1 MCDDTSTEDLC
12 DGMIV
17 PTIYRCLSR
26 SFSVGSQL
34 SAAAASTTIHEES
47 LGDLTLDAA
56 AARSDYLPMSG
67 IGSAA
72 REKSGTVAG
81 QSSASAARVKSS
93 PLLSG
98 PEPSS
103 ASRQSEATRGEKSPL
118 LSGSRSDAGMV
129 SEPSVNAATRG
140 QKTLPVAVHSNT
152 NTVPHQSAP
161 TDSEELPLVPGR
173 TDVSSVSRQSAAAR
187 GTSENSPLL
196 SAPTPAS
203 VSHQSLGLTSRA
215 SDSAMVVPSSGSARY
230 HSGRDESGYLLFRP
244 TGFAATGDGGSL
256 ERLGPPPEI
265 PTSAADYIMPALP
278 PKQRPKSGQRANSL
292 LLSGRPQIPAR
303 RRGSA
308 DSWGAAPTSLGLAV
322 PPRENRD
329 SPGISAPSAGIPV
342 RSATER
348 RRPRKPTL
356 TVDAIASANSICT
369 GEQLFDLVEN

>member
-1 MCDDTSTEDLC
+1 MYDDTSTEDLS
-12 DGMIV
+12 DGTIV

-56 AARSDYLPMSG
+56 TAARSDYLPMSG

-72 REKSGTVAG
+72 REKSGTVA
-81 QSSASAARVKSS
+81 ARVESS

-98 PEPSS
+98 PEQSS

-118 LSGSRSDAGMV
+118 LSGRSDAGMV
-129 SEPSVNAATRG
+129 SEPSVDAATRG
-140 QKTLPVAVHSNT
+140 QKMLPLTGNSNATTVTQQHST
-152 NTVPHQSAP
+152 A
-161 TDSEELPLVPGR
+161 TDSEESPLVPGR

-196 SAPTPAS
+196 SAPSPAS

-256 ERLGPPPEI
+256 EQLGPPPEI

-308 DSWGAAPTSLGLAV
+308 DSWGAAPTSLGPAV

-329 SPGISAPSAGIPV
+329 SSCISAPSAGIPV

-356 TVDAIASANSICT
+356 TVDAIASANSICP
-369 GEQLFDLVEN
+369 GEQLFNLVEN